1 MKTIKEL
8 EATTI
13 NEPRY
18 IEDLEYLQALKDVLK
33 LIDKVN
39 NEVHIHRLMEL
50 KKRIEG

>member
-8 EATTI
+8 K
-13 NEPRY
+13 
-18 IEDLEYLQALKDVLK
+18 DSGDYLDEHNNGYYWALKDVLK
-33 LIDKVN
+33 LIDEIN